1 LLNLSILHSHGFQR
15 GPACTTEAFL
25 IGVPFHGKT
34 IRAGLRWQEMQ
45 RILLRR
51 VRCDVSSIHF
61 LYSNLLKTNP
71 TFLKDRG
78 QGLNISIADVH
89 ELLNAITSVRDGS
102 ISVEEAI
109 SAYDAEVVRRGAKE
123 VKLSTENTFM
133 VHDWNKIM
141 ASPLMQQGIK
151 RG

>member
-1 LLNLSILHSHGFQR
+1 
-15 GPACTTEAFL
+15 
-25 IGVPFHGKT
+25 
-34 IRAGLRWQEMQ
+34 MQ